1 MTAGTTTAPV
11 ALPSSGRRA
20 VGVVGSYGRRMD
32 LAALG
37 ISPDEERLYRH
48 LVVQGRGRAAELAD
62 RVGLDAGQAS
72 DILDRLLEAG
82 LVSVEAGA
90 YRAAPPELALRG
102 LLVRRREELG
112 RAESALTDLAAAFRS
127 GQGEESLRTLVEVV
141 VGSEEVRRRF
151 AQVQYA
157 ATHRVRAFVKA
168 EHTVVAAEENTAE
181 GEAVRRGVA
190 YEVVLERTLLERP
203 GMFERVAASV
213 DAGERVR
220 ATEEVPL
227 RMLIADDDVALV
239 PLAAE
244 GEIGAVVVRRSG
256 LLDALVALFERT
268 WERSQDVV
276 VRLGEGE
283 ELDERII
290 SLLLQ
295 GFGDTSIS
303 HQLAVSPRT
312 VQRRVRSLMD
322 RSGASSRIQLGYWLA
337 QQGARRPAAPGQPE
351 A

>member
-1 MTAGTTTAPV
+1 M
-11 ALPSSGRRA
+11 
-20 VGVVGSYGRRMD
+20 VGSYGRRVD

-37 ISPDEERLYRH
+37 ITPDEERLYRH
-48 LVVQGRGRAAELAD
+48 LVLHGRGRADELVD
-62 RVGLDAGQAS
+62 RVGLDPAETSA
-72 DILDRLLEAG
+72 ILARLRDAG
-82 LVSVEAGA
+82 LVSVEDGA

-102 LLVRRREELG
+102 LLVRRRDELG
-112 RAESALTDLAAAFRS
+112 RAETALADLAAAFRS

-151 AQVQYA
+151 TQVQYA

-181 GEAVRRGVA
+181 AEAVGRGVS
-190 YEVVLERTLLERP
+190 YEVVLERSLLERP
-203 GMFERVAASV
+203 GMLERVAATV
-213 DAGERVR
+213 DAGEQVR
-220 ATEEVPL
+220 ATEELPL

-239 PLAAE
+239 PLATE
-244 GEIGAVVVRRSG
+244 GQTGAVVVRRSG

-268 WERSQDVV
+268 WERSQDVL
-276 VRLGEGE
+276 VRLGDGE
-283 ELDERII
+283 ELDERIV

-312 VQRRVRSLMD
+312 VQRRVRALMD
-322 RSGASSRIQLGYWLA
+322 RSGTSSRIQLGYWLA
-337 QQGARRPAAPGQPE
+337 QRGGR
-351 A
+351 